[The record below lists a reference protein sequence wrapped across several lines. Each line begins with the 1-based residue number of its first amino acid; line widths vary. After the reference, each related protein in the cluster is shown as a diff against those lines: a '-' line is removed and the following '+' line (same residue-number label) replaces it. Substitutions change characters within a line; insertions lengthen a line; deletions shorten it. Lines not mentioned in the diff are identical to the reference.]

1 MALTRRG
8 CDRCVR
14 TWTKWLFGNRLEED
28 RRKEESIDR
37 ISPFEPYSPF
47 IGLIGIDIACLH
59 CTLEVAEEVEM
70 VDRRLEANWEGH
82 TRQAQK
88 FKAGCQEETSQATA
102 NVGVSKTGGDLAA
115 HSPCH
120 FEVIAIDH

>member
-8 CDRCVR
+8 CDRCIR

-28 RRKEESIDR
+28 PCNEESIGR
-37 ISPFEPYSPF
+37 ISPFEPCSPF
-47 IGLIGIDIACLH
+47 ISLIGIDIACLH